1 MSELWS
7 TLTVKRKLKAFCKDY
22 SVTELE
28 TVVAKLQ
35 TEIDSKKADEA
46 AAKQAEAEQLAKVQ
60 DALALIEGTGVDA
73 SLLIEALKGK
83 GQSAATPKKT
93 RPPKYE
99 YLDPDDNVQTWT
111 GQGRIPKH
119 LESQITDDTPLES
132 FLIKTK

>member
-1 MSELWS
+1 MNELWS
-7 TLTVKRKLKAFCKDY
+7 TLTVKRKLKAFCKDH

-35 TEIDSKKADEA
+35 AEIDSKKADEA
-46 AAKQAEAEQLAKVQ
+46 AAKQAEAEKLAKVQ

-73 SLLIEALKGK
+73 SLLIEALK

-132 FLIKTK
+132 FLIKIK